1 MAVIESVERVRGKI
15 RLVCDGQA
23 IVLSRALYRERP
35 LQAGEEIDLQ
45 AYEEWLL
52 LHQYRDALDYAVS
65 LLAQRPRATE
75 EIRQKLERHGYR
87 PQTTEMVLYKLSSN
101 NLLDDADFA
110 RGWVQARTS
119 SGLGAGRIARELRA
133 KGVSQEDAEGALQ
146 EINLEDQ
153 QENALR
159 LAKKGLLRAK
169 PGEDHRKVEQR
180 VLAQLARRG
189 YGYEQA
195 RAAIRQAQ
203 EEM

>member
-15 RLVCDGQA
+15 HVMCDGQT
-23 IVLSRALYRERP
+23 IVLSRALFRERP
-35 LQAGEEIDLQ
+35 LQAGEEIELKE
-45 AYEEWLL
+45 YEDWLL

-65 LLAQRPRATE
+65 LLAQRPCATE
-75 EIRQKLERHGYR
+75 EIRRKLERHGYR
-87 PQTTEMVLYKLSSN
+87 PQTAEMVLYKLSSN

-110 RGWVQARTS
+110 RGWAQARTG
-119 SGLGAGRIARELRA
+119 SGLGTGRIAQELRK
-133 KGVSQEDAEGALQ
+133 KGVSQEDAEAALQ
-146 EINLEDQ
+146 EINLEEQ

-169 PGEDHRKVEQR
+169 PGEDRRKVEQR
-180 VLAQLARRG
+180 VLALLARRG

-195 RAAIRQAQ
+195 RVAIRQAQ